1 MTTTVLQ
8 LRMEALAH
16 HLKEAQDPEILLS
29 CLQIDRKPDKNSWF
43 MAEAAIEREAETLLA
58 DLQKTMDLHLT
69 GYPHTEEIWSRY
81 FQIYERSLEIF
92 RENLELLGGLALR
105 DRIQEE
111 YACRFADELI
121 SECAE
126 LVGKP
131 TSFAIPATEDT
142 TEDTLASTLRRVARV
157 TFPDWHLWALPL
169 VAHEY
174 GEVVVRET
182 ILFSRFVDELA
193 QEASKPTLDKLCDGL
208 RSLLHAI
215 GDDGLRTIAMEYP
228 TRAQKEPG
236 NAADVIESLVP
247 VLRANEPGIGELV
260 QATADQIRNC
270 LREATNRARILVADA
285 FATFTAG
292 PAYACAAL
300 MLRLNPNAPRL
311 PSRPA
316 DEDRARTILAVLAEM
331 DASDPGK
338 PPPFMEV
345 RESLAASWG
354 LLVNDSGGRAPSPG
368 GWSLDAADALRK
380 IKYRMVKKDG
390 AGYTKTDWIRAKKW
404 GDYWYLE
411 VSKGDTPEISA
422 DGPGLGDMRLRDV
435 LNAAWHCRL
444 QIIKNLPQEDV
455 EIATGKVMNAAR
467 QLCDRILENRKTLA
481 DPLSFGGRAPWPGE
495 VRAE

>member
-1 MTTTVLQ
+1 MTATMLQ
-8 LRMEALAH
+8 LRMEALAQ
-16 HLKEAQDPEILLS
+16 HLKEQDPETLLS
-29 CLQIDRKPDKNSWF
+29 CLNIEPKPDKNSWF
-43 MAEAAIEREAETLLA
+43 MAEAAIGREAETLLA
-58 DLQKTMDLHLT
+58 DLQKAMDSYLA
-69 GYPHTEEIWSRY
+69 GASRTEEIWDRY

-193 QEASKPTLDKLCDGL
+193 QEASKPTLGKLCDGL
-208 RSLLHAI
+208 RSRLQAI
-215 GDDGLRTIAMEYP
+215 GDDARRTIAMEYP

-247 VLRANEPGIGELV
+247 VLRANEPGIGDLA
-260 QATADQIRNC
+260 QATADQIRDC
-270 LREATNRARILVADA
+270 LREATNRARMLVADA

-311 PSRPA
+311 PSRPT

-331 DASDPGK
+331 DVSDPAT

-354 LLVNDSGGRAPSPG
+354 LLVEDSGSGGPSQQG
-368 GWSLDAADALRK
+368 EWSLDAADALRK
-380 IKYRMVKKDG
+380 IKYRMVRQDRV
-390 AGYTKTDWIRAKKW
+390 GYTKTDWIRAKRW
-404 GDYWYLE
+404 GDRWYLE
-411 VSKGDTPEISA
+411 VSKGDTPEVSA

-444 QIIKNLPQEDV
+444 QIIKNLPQQDV
-455 EIATGKVMNAAR
+455 ESATGKVMNAAR
-467 QLCDRILENRKTLA
+467 QLCDRILMNRKTLA

-495 VRAE
+495 VRA